1 MLGSTDPHRFR
12 KTVAGGCMIAAPALF
27 LLASVVTPA
36 ASNNSDAA
44 LIQAAA
50 SDPDRWISGALLA
63 LAGWALF
70 LPAVLGLM
78 HMLRE
83 RGVAFGH
90 VGGALALAGTVC
102 AIANTTL
109 FVMIWQMGAGGT
121 DQMIGLL
128 ERLGTETASGVVLF
142 ILPVLVTI
150 GALVLCWGL
159 TATHIAPLWMTLPL
173 ALGACAYAIA
183 SIALAQELF
192 IAASALTLVGLG
204 AIGRMVLAETVE
216 EWEHAPD
223 FHGFGAL
230 TH

>member
-1 MLGSTDPHRFR
+1 MFGSTDPHRFR
-12 KTVAGGCMIAAPALF
+12 KTVAGSCMVLAPALF
-27 LLASVVTPA
+27 LLASVVSPSVPDNTE
-36 ASNNSDAA
+36 AA
-44 LIQAAA
+44 LVQTAA
-50 SDPDRWISGALLA
+50 SDPDRWLAGSLLA

-83 RGVAFGH
+83 RGVGFGH
-90 VGGALALAGTVC
+90 AGGALAILGTVA
-102 AIANTTL
+102 AIANAAL
-109 FVMIWQMGAGGT
+109 ALVIWQMASGST

-128 ERLGTETASGVVLF
+128 ERLGNETASGIVLF
-142 ILPVLVTI
+142 LMPVLVTI

-159 TATHIAPLWMTLPL
+159 TASHIAPLWMTLPL
-173 ALGACAYAIA
+173 ALGGVAYAIA
-183 SIALAQELF
+183 SVALTQGLF
-192 IAASALTLVGLG
+192 IAASALTLFGLG
-204 AIGRMVLAETVE
+204 AIGAMVLGETSE